1 MDDGG
6 LQAAFP
12 EALEYD
18 ERQGHYGGS
27 DITLDISPDL
37 EDPTLLNERLDVR
50 GNGLWRVL
58 VERQINMITFSA
70 YV

>member
-12 EALEYD
+12 EAFEYD
-18 ERQGHYGGS
+18 ERQGNYGGS
-27 DITLDISPDL
+27 DVTLGISPDL

-50 GNGLWRVL
+50 GNKLW
-58 VERQINMITFSA
+58 
-70 YV
+70 